1 MAYAARNPGTSPV
14 LRRSRSSRCPHIAAG
29 NISGLVPCSGVES
42 LAVPTQASSDVP
54 PPMPFDDDEAEY
66 AVPVSKYSR
75 EHDVWGDPLPQ
86 LPGGKA
92 CDICSGTRSIARQS
106 LSNCNAYPSS
116 AVPSAQG
123 TRVLLQ
129 TAGAQTAFGRSL
141 IGPLSPTGL
150 VQSVRARA
158 QHVLRTRW
166 RGGWSH
172 TFVTGTRIRSRRSVQ
187 GQVHRGGGQ
196 GQGVAILPLVRRWR
210 QCPYGE

>member
-1 MAYAARNPGTSPV
+1 MAYAARNPGKSPV
-14 LRRSRSSRCPHIAAG
+14 LRRSRSARCPYIAAG
-29 NISGLVPCSGVES
+29 IISGLVPCSGVES

-66 AVPVSKYSR
+66 SVPVSKYSR

-86 LPGGKA
+86 LPGGKP

-116 AVPSAQG
+116 AAPSAQG

-158 QHVLRTRW
+158 QHVR
-166 RGGWSH
+166 
-172 TFVTGTRIRSRRSVQ
+172 VRSTCCARV
-187 GQVHRGGGQ
+187 
-196 GQGVAILPLVRRWR
+196 GVAVGATPS
-210 QCPYGE
+210 